1 MDRRVPQDA
10 GPNVGG
16 TTGVRYALVP
26 LSQGTGALFFI
37 RGPAGRDRFLL
48 LSSLKD
54 VSYRPCGAA
63 GALFLF
69 YLCRLA
75 GGGAFFSR
83 ERKEATILRR
93 PHRVA
98 AQN

>member
-1 MDRRVPQDA
+1 MSESMMRQHM
-10 GPNVGG
+10 N
-16 TTGVRYALVP
+16 
-26 LSQGTGALFFI
+26 
-37 RGPAGRDRFLL
+37 DRFGKVFHYTENPPL
-48 LSSLKD
+48 
-54 VSYRPCGAA
+54 
-63 GALFLF
+63 
-69 YLCRLA
+69 RLA

>member
-37 RGPAGRDRFLL
+37 RGPTGRDRFLL

-63 GALFLF
+63 GLSSYFTFAASPA
-69 YLCRLA
+69 A
-75 GGGAFFSR
+75 GPSFRAS
-83 ERKEATILRR
+83 EKKQKIA
-93 PHRVA
+93 
-98 AQN
+98 

>member
-1 MDRRVPQDA
+1 LPPLRGGIQLNLRPC
-10 GPNVGG
+10 GPP
-16 TTGVRYALVP
+16 P
-26 LSQGTGALFFI
+26 LF
-37 RGPAGRDRFLL
+37 L
-48 LSSLKD
+48 LSSLKN

-83 ERKEATILRR
+83 ERKEAKDRLRNYV
-93 PHRVA
+93 P
-98 AQN
+98 

>member
-1 MDRRVPQDA
+1 M
-10 GPNVGG
+10 GG

-48 LSSLKD
+48 LSSLKN

-63 GALFLF
+63 GA
-69 YLCRLA
+69 
-75 GGGAFFSR
+75 FFSR
-83 ERKEATILRR
+83 ERKEAKGRLGNY
-93 PHRVA
+93 VS
-98 AQN
+98 